1 MKKISQLSLALL
13 AILFSSCRGSVESN
27 VSYDLQGVDSF
38 PTQLVRDVTFIQLD
52 PTKPIST
59 ISKVECVEDKY
70 YILTT
75 EGLYRYSKEGLFE
88 GQIARMG
95 RSEQEWL
102 NLDTFYYSRRSHDL
116 CLVDCAS
123 SKILHYSL
131 TGTFLFSTRV
141 KSLKK
146 YHVSQAE
153 ETVAGVLLA
162 CSIYNDSS
170 IIYALLNE
178 DNWAVRD
185 LEYAP
190 FKTDNVIQRIGI
202 HPISCTSSGVKCIVP
217 VSNTLRVLNNKGDL
231 ASGPTVPVLNPL
243 PTNRFLEAHT
253 ESYSP
258 YVLAIECLKN
268 DLFCGYDGVF
278 ETEDYLLLSS
288 FNQYYTF
295 IDKQSRLSW
304 VLSRTDLVGKTGAV
318 WDNIVASSGNMLIS
332 TMNGIQ
338 VQRFLSDAELLESL
352 SAENRDYLTAH
363 GDDFD
368 AVYLIVT
375 TLQ

>member
-1 MKKISQLSLALL
+1 MMKRSQLFLGLL
-13 AILFSSCRGSVESN
+13 AILFPSCGSPIGSG
-27 VSYDLQGVDSF
+27 VSYDLKGGDSF
-38 PTQLVRDVTFIQLD
+38 PAQLVRGVTFIQLD
-52 PTKPIST
+52 PAKPIST
-59 ISKVECVEDKY
+59 VSKVEYVEGKY

-75 EGLYRYSKEGLFE
+75 EGLYRYSNEGLYE
-88 GQIARMG
+88 GQISRMG

-102 NLDTFYYSRRSHDL
+102 HLDTFYYSERSHDL

-131 TGTFLFSTRV
+131 AGTFLSSTRV
-141 KSLKK
+141 KSLNK

-153 ETVAGVLLA
+153 ETAAGVLLA
-162 CSIYNDSS
+162 CSIYNDSG
-170 IIYALLNE
+170 IIYALLDE
-178 DNWAVRD
+178 DDRAVRD
-185 LEYAP
+185 LKYVP

-202 HPISCTSSGVKCIVP
+202 HPISCTLSGVKCIVP
-217 VSNTLRVLNNKGDL
+217 VSNTLLVLNRGNL
-231 ASGPTVPVLNPL
+231 VSGPTVPVLNPL
-243 PTNRFLEAHT
+243 PKKRFLEAHT

-258 YVLAIECLKN
+258 YVLAAECLKN

-278 ETEDYLLLSS
+278 ETDDYLLLSS

-295 IDKQSRLSW
+295 IDKHSRQGW
-304 VLSRTDLVGKTGAV
+304 VLNRIDLVGKTGTV

-338 VQRFLSDAELLESL
+338 VKRYLSDTELLDSL
-352 SAENRDYLTAH
+352 SAENRDYLSAH
-363 GDDFD
+363 GDDFG

-375 TLQ
+375 TIQ